1 MHKGEALQSD
11 DGSDVF
17 SSGSQESSTA
27 IETSMEWQAT
37 PQIQMKLH
45 SLNNFLRQ
53 ADGRVSPVRSQLNTN
68 AEGVSL
74 STTRYYKRKGMQVVE
89 ASLGAIAPGQSKW
102 LLQQVLEAY
111 SHSTDS
117 DVNLPEKTLRS
128 RLVTLYNEATNWY
141 TRQQILSVFVADYSK
156 TELLSFIPG
165 LTKWRIDEARK
176 HAFRTSPGHIIEPPF
191 LQRCRLDPVKVDH
204 FLDFI
209 SSPSFLQD
217 VAYGTKTLRL
227 SDGETIEIPN
237 VVRTVVASRLI
248 HLYQSYCSESGFEP
262 MGRST
267 LLIILKVMRTSI
279 CLVSPPEHVYVVD
292 SVSKKRIRY
301 K

>member
-1 MHKGEALQSD
+1 
-11 DGSDVF
+11 
-17 SSGSQESSTA
+17 
-27 IETSMEWQAT
+27 
-37 PQIQMKLH
+37 
-45 SLNNFLRQ
+45 
-53 ADGRVSPVRSQLNTN
+53 
-68 AEGVSL
+68 
-74 STTRYYKRKGMQVVE
+74 MQVVE
-89 ASLGAIAPGQSKW
+89 ASLDAIAPGQSKW

-117 DVNLPEKTLRS
+117 DVNLPEKTLLS

-176 HAFRTSPGHIIEPPF
+176 HAFRTSPGRIIAPPV
-191 LQRCRLDPVKVDH
+191 LQRCRLDPVKVDR

-227 SDGETIEIPN
+227 SDGDTIEIPN
-237 VVRTVVASRLI
+237 VVRTVVASRLT

-267 LLIILKVMRTSI
+267 LLNILKVTRTNM
-279 CLVSPPEHVYVVD
+279 P
-292 SVSKKRIRY
+292 K
-301 K
+301 